1 MFDHY
6 ETYNQIAGRKV
17 QRTEALSDAIFAIA
31 ITILAF
37 DVRLPLMEAVTTES
51 QLFAAFGRLTPKFL
65 TYFLSFLT
73 LGIFWTAQSIQY
85 TYILK
90 SDRHL
95 NWLNLFFLMFVT
107 LVPFTTAFLSEH
119 ITFKFAIALYWF
131 HLFCL
136 GTTLLLHW
144 TYAYKHGYVENNPK
158 NLIVKKTIRDR
169 IILAE
174 ILYALGSLL
183 CFISPL
189 LSISVIILIHLN
201 FALAPFSRLSTKP
214 HLK

>member
-1 MFDHY
+1 MFNHY
-6 ETYNQIAGRKV
+6 KIYNQIAGRKI
-17 QRTEALSDAIFAIA
+17 QRIEALSDAIFAIA

-37 DVRLPLMEAVTTES
+37 DVRLPVMEAITTES
-51 QLFAAFGRLTPKFL
+51 ELFVAFSQLTPKFL

-73 LGIFWTAQSIQY
+73 LGIFWTAHSIQF
-85 TYILK
+85 TYIMK

-144 TYAYKHGYVENNPK
+144 NYAYSHGYAGNDPK
-158 NLIVKKTIRDR
+158 NLAVNKAIKNR

-174 ILYALGSLL
+174 VLYTLSSLL
-183 CFISPL
+183 CFISPI

-201 FALAPFSRLSTKP
+201 FALAPFSRPSPKP
-214 HLK
+214 QLK